1 MNVIILQIDLEN
13 NSSISPYG
21 HSNDYPHVFT
31 WIKWLIGS
39 HDYSAGER
47 SSKTSW

>member
-1 MNVIILQIDLEN
+1 MNVIIFQIDLEN

-31 WIKWLIGS
+31 RIKWLIGS